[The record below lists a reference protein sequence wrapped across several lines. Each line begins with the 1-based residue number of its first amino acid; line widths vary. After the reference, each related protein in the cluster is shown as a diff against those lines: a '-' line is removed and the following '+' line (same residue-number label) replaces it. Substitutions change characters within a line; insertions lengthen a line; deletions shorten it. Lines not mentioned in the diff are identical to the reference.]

1 MLRLIFHC
9 VYRFN
14 NTTPDFHH
22 ARYTYHSPNHCHVML
37 ELMLPPCR
45 ESIGL
50 LPLNQFSLFHAIGN
64 TPAVCLT
71 QDIPGDDPARLL
83 LLGCGDARNI
93 LFTSFMNSSSKP
105 RPLDYTCCDI
115 QPAVIARNVLLLTL
129 VVDTN
134 EGADTSML
142 WNIYYH
148 LFIDDKSHNLL
159 ESQVKKLHRFSSSLK
174 YWHKSEYG
182 RFLRFCDSKTLAL
195 VRDIWHSYISVR
207 DKADYLASFRKAIQA
222 CLDVK
227 VATAGSG
234 IDLGGARAA
243 APNAIQALKDLPGL
257 HSRYWKNGSTSN
269 DPKALNVHPN
279 PTLAPLENDNALLH
293 SGTDPLLG
301 FHLVTAYTPVDAGSH
316 FYRKEVAF
324 AHAQNAVESA
334 RLQFNIWCQSL
345 KRDHKSVTVRFF
357 AGDALAFCHTLQH
370 LDTTRETSAKWFRT
384 SYGFD
389 TVSLDGEDYALEDG
403 VAPLAFDVIDTSN
416 LIDFL
421 GGINVFIAAGPLLYE
436 KESSTIYAESFAKYV
451 PEVDVLL
458 NDLFAGHF
466 PTVSILLGVFPVQYW
481 TNSSA
486 VANAEEQLMHDFRK
500 CSMGDGVNTRN
511 VYNRTLWKYQWP
523 YWSHS
528 PGSSCSSLIKFD
540 PDSLAVVLFGIY
552 MNMFMN
558 EDVKFVLAHPS
569 CEMIRYHRGSFV
581 RFLAFVKGRVM
592 VDWNK
597 AISALITLIEA
608 DKALGVGQN
617 FLHELYTQLHIL
629 DVYSDPLFTK
639 EFKYDRSS
647 HDFRAWKKMPYLVS
661 ITVKVPRAKLS
672 VFTKT
677 RCGKLAKPYI
687 NGFVQSKQMGL
698 GQHSLFAVVQLGFG
712 QAICSGPRNSD
723 HFAVTIAKDHSG
735 WKGKSPLII
744 SFVVPSAL
752 LLAQPESTT
761 VGMSLYHTP
770 GISSMFEDALGTEL
784 VVFSSDLGNQ
794 SSVYISKHRPNHA
807 GMPCPPQL
815 WSNRVYPAKMHASSY
830 HVTLT
835 ADIDKKKRIIDRFT
849 ARIDFLSKEA
859 KAILTRQ
866 NKIVV
871 SQPSPCSLRVPVEGQ
886 ASEIVITFPAP
897 VLKPNKKNTIRVARK
912 SSYVEIIA
920 HRAEKPDR
928 QGYSDYMFPVF
939 LSGGEPL
946 AWNIPYLNPN
956 RLPILDTNRMED
968 FGWLITHVST
978 MFSGKECEVRS
989 NLDNTRPKPDQ
1000 DSRLCFKDT
1009 LFAMHMS
1016 FARVKGEKCKVF
1028 GISCGD
1034 IGLHIL
1040 FFRSS
1045 VRMDISNHT
1054 LALDVAIVPLR
1065 LDMEKPIR
1073 DFIAKLDMDEL
1084 ITMLVKEDELR
1095 LWKKLLP
1102 AFVERCREWKHKPT
1116 CEYKAK
1122 SRIPLSVELHQ
1133 PVLCSCGNGIFPP
1146 NFVGDF
1152 PKWETV
1158 SKHAI
1163 RGLIPLLFTLPYLDT
1178 KDALGKEKKAGQNQC
1193 EACGAGKSVHG
1204 RALLSCS
1211 QCHLVRYC
1219 SSKCQRIHWKAHRKT
1234 CLGKGT
1240 GGPNC

>member
-1 MLRLIFHC
+1 M
-9 VYRFN
+9 
-14 NTTPDFHH
+14 
-22 ARYTYHSPNHCHVML
+22 ASPV
-37 ELMLPPCR
+37 
-45 ESIGL
+45 
-50 LPLNQFSLFHAIGN
+50 PLNRFSLFHAIGN

-71 QDIPGDDPARLL
+71 QDIPGDAPASLL
-83 LLGCGDARNI
+83 ITNP
-93 LFTSFMNSSSKP
+93 S
-105 RPLDYTCCDI
+105 
-115 QPAVIARNVLLLTL
+115 IARNVLLLTL

-134 EGADTSML
+134 EGADTSAL

-159 ESQVKKLHRFSSSLK
+159 ESQVKKLYRFSSSLR

-222 CLDVK
+222 CLDVN
-227 VATAGSG
+227 VATTGSG
-234 IDLGGARAA
+234 IDLSGARAA
-243 APNAIQALKDLPGL
+243 APNAIQALKDLPAL

-279 PTLAPLENDNALLH
+279 PTLAPLENDTALLH

-301 FHLVTAYTPVDAGSH
+301 FHLVTAYTPVDAGSP

-334 RLQFNIWCQSL
+334 RLQFNVWCQSL
-345 KRDHKSVTVRFF
+345 KRDHKAVTVRFF

-384 SYGFD
+384 SYNFD

-403 VAPLAFDVIDTSN
+403 VGPLAFDVIDTSN

-436 KESSTIYAESFAKYV
+436 RATSTIYAESLAKYV
-451 PEVDVLL
+451 PDVDTLL
-458 NDLFAGHF
+458 KDLFGGHF

-486 VANAEEQLMHDFRK
+486 VANAEEQLMHDIHK
-500 CSMGDGVNTRN
+500 CPMGDGVNTRSMYM
-511 VYNRTLWKYQWP
+511 YNRTLWKYQWP

-528 PGSSCSSLIKFD
+528 PGSSCSPLIKFD
-540 PDSLAVVLFGIY
+540 PESLAIVLFRIY
-552 MNMFMN
+552 MDMFMN
-558 EDVKFVLAHPS
+558 EDVKFILAHS
-569 CEMIRYHRGSFV
+569 NSEIIRGNACIHYHRGSFA

-597 AISALITLIEA
+597 AMSALITLIRE
-608 DKALGVGQN
+608 DKALGAGQN

-629 DVYSDPLFTK
+629 DVYTASLFTK
-639 EFKYDRSS
+639 EPKYDRSS
-647 HDFRAWKKMPYLVS
+647 HDFRAWKKMPDLVS
-661 ITVKVPRAKLS
+661 ITLKVPRAKLS

-677 RCGKLAKPYI
+677 RCGKLAQPYI
-687 NGFVQSKQMGL
+687 NGFVQSKQMD
-698 GQHSLFAVVQLGFG
+698 QDSLFAVVQLGFG
-712 QAICSGPRNSD
+712 QVIGSGPRNSD
-723 HFAVTIAKDHSG
+723 HFAVTIVKDHRG

-744 SFVVPSAL
+744 SFVVPSAV

-761 VGMSLYHTP
+761 VGMSLYNTSI
-770 GISSMFEDALGTEL
+770 ISSAFADALGNEL
-784 VVFSSDLGNQ
+784 VVFSSDLGNE
-794 SSVYISKHRPNHA
+794 SSVYISKQRPNNA
-807 GMPCPPQL
+807 GMPCPPEP
-815 WSNRVYPAKMHASSY
+815 WSNRVHPAKMHASSY

-835 ADIDKKKRIIDRFT
+835 AGIDKKKKIIDHFT
-849 ARIDFLSKEA
+849 ARIDFLSEEA
-859 KAILTRQ
+859 KANLKRQ
-866 NKIVV
+866 KKIVV
-871 SQPSPCSLRVPVEGQ
+871 SQPSPCSLCVPVKGQ
-886 ASEIVITFPAP
+886 TSEIAITFPAP
-897 VLKPNKKNTIRVARK
+897 VLKPIKKNTIRVARK

-928 QGYSDYMFPVF
+928 QGHPDYIFPVF
-939 LSGGEPL
+939 LYGGEPL

-956 RLPILDTNRMED
+956 RLPILDTNRVED

-978 MFSGKECEVRS
+978 MFSGKECETRTK
-989 NLDNTRPKPDQ
+989 LDNTRPKPDQ
-1000 DSRLCFKDT
+1000 DSKLCFKDT

-1065 LDMEKPIR
+1065 LDMGTPIR
-1073 DFIAKLDMDEL
+1073 DFIAKLGMEDL
-1084 ITMLVKEDELR
+1084 ITMLVEEDELR

-1116 CEYKAK
+1116 CEYIAE
-1122 SRIPLSVELHQ
+1122 SRIPLSVEMHQ

-1152 PKWETV
+1152 PTWEAV
-1158 SKHAI
+1158 SKHAV
-1163 RGLIPLLFTLPYLDT
+1163 RGLIPLLFTLPHLDT
-1178 KDALGKEKKAGQNQC
+1178 KDALGKEGKAKENRC

-1204 RALLSCS
+1204 RSLLSCS

-1219 SSKCQRIHWKAHRKT
+1219 SSKCQRTHWKLHRKT

-1240 GGPNC
+1240 GNPHC